1 MKEIRERIEPI
12 YRNRLHPHYTDHSI
26 VHVDRVA
33 ELAENLVAPLS
44 RNRKLNDDE
53 ATVLYGGCYFL
64 DIGMHNEKAGEQ
76 GRLKARLKQQGRTW
90 ERVRP
95 EERLNIIRESHHEI
109 SADMVQKS
117 SGSGRS
123 PTGARLT
130 AQDHPRE
137 IAAICE
143 AHCLDAKSRRYLA
156 LMRKYDKP
164 GMRIRLIS
172 AILRLADI
180 LDEAQHRAIVQQRES
195 LDLNIES
202 RMHWWRHYYTRYV
215 EVERDSNRVT
225 ISFDFPSGK
234 RDEYERLIP
243 PLQMPSIEREFASH
257 RAVLAANGLS
267 WYAGL
272 RVADSSPTI
281 MDVMPPEVESRMLL
295 ELANRQHLAER
306 SSRVKLLKYFRELRS
321 QLLARLSELQ
331 KKVGSIIAAQYL
343 EETLRVTMELWS
355 LGSRLTARYHLSSA
369 LFDATHNGRSVPA
382 ELEVHAAVELVRMQS
397 NDRESRDPVNTLFT
411 AMEAAKKL
419 EDDLPEKVEYFK
431 LLASL
436 ALRAGYF
443 QDGKSTAR
451 EAIRL
456 LLPGLDR
463 DEIEAELVEAALLHG
478 QKDVVAFSRGTP
490 SRPDFPSNAN
500 LMRHVAPWVRGK
512 IPHVAT
518 DAPGCDFKN
527 ALSIVRNVATRFPD
541 LKSEIK
547 GRLLDGKDRIP
558 HLLLAMAPEFDASF
572 AYKNPDGL
580 ATVASEHLRLQVERI
595 SDPETWTRGLGEVMV
610 WQHNDPSGR
619 VAVKIGSSAQEL
631 ESVVAYRANISRPA
645 LAGLID
651 TIVKTICDP
660 QNANTNRQMLFHFLG
675 RLADSFSEET
685 ARLVLE
691 IAVQYAVDH
700 RAADHPLY
708 GQDEAHSPLQSN
720 RMNSGWPQDVRGEA
734 LIALAETTR
743 RLPTI
748 ELARAKECIR
758 RAMLDAHPTTRQMA
772 YFAVGKLG
780 DSASD
785 LLPMVASGTRDADQ
799 DAAMM
804 VLYVVG
810 LLATDA
816 IDPRRCPRS

>member
-53 ATVLYGGCYFL
+53 ATVLYGGCYFH

-123 PTGARLT
+123 PTRLRVSRQLSGNTLSERWASDPAWEATASLLLGANHRDADQIIEEVFAHPAWSQNDVARMQFHKVISSLAETATLLGCRRL
-130 AQDHPRE
+130 
-137 IAAICE
+137 
-143 AHCLDAKSRRYLA
+143 LDA
-156 LMRKYDKP
+156 
-164 GMRIRLIS
+164 
-172 AILRLADI
+172 
-180 LDEAQHRAIVQQRES
+180 E
-195 LDLNIES
+195 
-202 RMHWWRHYYTRYV
+202 
-215 EVERDSNRVT
+215 
-225 ISFDFPSGK
+225 
-234 RDEYERLIP
+234 
-243 PLQMPSIEREFASH
+243 
-257 RAVLAANGLS
+257 
-267 WYAGL
+267 
-272 RVADSSPTI
+272 
-281 MDVMPPEVESRMLL
+281 
-295 ELANRQHLAER
+295 
-306 SSRVKLLKYFRELRS
+306 
-321 QLLARLSELQ
+321 
-331 KKVGSIIAAQYL
+331 
-343 EETLRVTMELWS
+343 
-355 LGSRLTARYHLSSA
+355 
-369 LFDATHNGRSVPA
+369 
-382 ELEVHAAVELVRMQS
+382 
-397 NDRESRDPVNTLFT
+397 
-411 AMEAAKKL
+411 
-419 EDDLPEKVEYFK
+419 
-431 LLASL
+431 
-436 ALRAGYF
+436 
-443 QDGKSTAR
+443 
-451 EAIRL
+451 
-456 LLPGLDR
+456 
-463 DEIEAELVEAALLHG
+463 
-478 QKDVVAFSRGTP
+478 
-490 SRPDFPSNAN
+490 
-500 LMRHVAPWVRGK
+500 

-708 GQDEAHSPLQSN
+708 GQDEVHSPLQSN

-804 VLYVVG
+804 ALYVVG

-816 IDPRRCPRS
+816 IDPRRRPRS